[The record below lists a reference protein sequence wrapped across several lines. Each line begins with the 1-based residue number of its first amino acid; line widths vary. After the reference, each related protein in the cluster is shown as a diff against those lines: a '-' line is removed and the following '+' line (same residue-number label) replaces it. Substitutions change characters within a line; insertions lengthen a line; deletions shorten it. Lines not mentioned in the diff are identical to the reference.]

1 MNCYPTGELGLG
13 QLLKRSLRMHYLSLK
28 YSIFCILLIT
38 FVKYLGT
45 TLPFLLNNPYIE
57 WPLYLLSGVAILFL
71 FSAALLATHRA
82 FIDDPKPIGD
92 AIRTIWARKLQI
104 YAVLGA
110 YFAGIVVLHYIVVAI
125 IAIEDHFF
133 ASIAI
138 HGFTLM
144 LLTAIL
150 LTFIAMF
157 FFAPSFVVIEEGTFL
172 KVARSSLILGE
183 KNKFGTLV
191 LFLFLFAMVL
201 LLAPNSMHEYYLS
214 TYHLDPLYDFVV
226 LCVLLPLYIN
236 FTLFLINDSK
246 QQVPVE
252 EL

>member
-38 FVKYLGT
+38 FVKYLAT
-45 TLPFLLNNPYIE
+45 SLPLIVSNPYVE
-57 WPLYLLSGVAILFL
+57 WSLYLVSGLAISFL

-82 FIDDPKPIGD
+82 FIDDPKPIGN
-92 AIRTIWARKLQI
+92 AIRTIWARKLPI
-104 YAVLGA
+104 YAVLAA
-110 YFAGIVVLHYIVVAI
+110 YFAGIFLLHYVVVAV
-125 IAIEDHFF
+125 IAIEDHFL

-144 LLTAIL
+144 MLTAIM

-157 FFAPSFVVIEEGTFL
+157 FFAPSFVVIEEGTFS

-183 KNKFGTLV
+183 KNKFGILV
-191 LFLFLFAMVL
+191 LFIFLFAIVL
-201 LLAPNSMHEYYLS
+201 LLAPNSMHEYY
-214 TYHLDPLYDFVV
+214 
-226 LCVLLPLYIN
+226 
-236 FTLFLINDSK
+236 
-246 QQVPVE
+246 
-252 EL
+252 